1 MRYGFKTAPMNTTWP
16 AMLDVWRAADE
27 LDVFE
32 SAWNF
37 DHFEPIFSDRSGP
50 CMEGWSMLAA
60 MAAATSRV
68 RLGCQVTG
76 MPYRHPSVL
85 ANIAATVDII
95 SDGRLIIGL
104 GAGWNQE
111 ESDALGIRLPP
122 LKERFDQF
130 EEGVQV
136 IIELLSE
143 DRAKFKGEHFTLT
156 DAWCEPK
163 PMQRP
168 HPPIAIGGNG
178 ERRTL
183 RIVARARPALE
194 LDARRRRRV
203 AAQGR
208 GARTPL
214 RGRRP
219 RPDGDRA
226 LGERAADR
234 RCRPAGAAA
243 GRSQAWKDAGA
254 DVCIVYLGTP
264 HDAGG
269 ARAAGRRP
277 RRDRL
282 SSRSRRLTLV
292 PVAVQ
297 IDAVWSLAIVNVLL
311 WAMITFE
318 TIWVYGDNR
327 FRLRHDLGA
336 SDPRPPTA
344 PVTG

>member
-1 MRYGFKTAPMNTTWP
+1 MRYGFKTAPMNTTWS
-16 AMLDVWRAADE
+16 AMLDVWRAGDE

-50 CMEGWSMLAA
+50 CLEGWSMLAA
-60 MAAATSRV
+60 MATATSRL

-85 ANIAATVDII
+85 ANIAATIDVI

-104 GAGWNQE
+104 GAGWNQD

-136 IIELLSE
+136 IVELLSK
-143 DRAKFKGEHFTLT
+143 DRASFEGQHFTLT

-163 PMQRP
+163 PVQRP

-183 RIVARARPALE
+183 RIVAQLRAALE

-208 GARTPL
+208 GPRAAL
-214 RGRRP
+214 RRR
-219 RPDGDRA
+219 RSGSGGDRA
-226 LGERAADR
+226 LGERPARRRRRPTR
-234 RCRPAGAAA
+234 RC
-243 GRSQAWKDAGA
+243 
-254 DVCIVYLGTP
+254 
-264 HDAGG
+264 
-269 ARAAGRRP
+269 
-277 RRDRL
+277 
-282 SSRSRRLTLV
+282 SRR
-292 PVAVQ
+292 
-297 IDAVWSLAIVNVLL
+297 
-311 WAMITFE
+311 
-318 TIWVYGDNR
+318 
-327 FRLRHDLGA
+327 
-336 SDPRPPTA
+336 
-344 PVTG
+344 